1 MQRNIDFFD
10 NNGIFVI
17 VVQSRKAIA
26 EKISE
31 DKILKENER
40 DIYTFLSSPF
50 LERLPDSIILVQR
63 NDDIFD
69 LWSQVKVFL
78 KSHSQFFVLGL
89 ISFWPAIVSPTFG
102 YLRLWQVLGRC
113 SQFFYQKWPGIKFDI
128 KRRSEILS
136 SKASEDRKSSVQ
148 RFGVPLPTQGRHYI
162 AYPVG
167 STHPRYQLPLLS
179 QLPSQNEAPSRFIK
193 MVPTKK
199 TIQKHSQ
206 SKIYNAKVIKQIVGG
221 ERIRWKLGRGRNPGC
236 ESHRRS
242 LGFQVSQR

>member
-63 NDDIFD
+63 NDDLFD

-78 KSHSQFFVLGL
+78 KNHSQFFVLGL

-113 SQFFYQKWPGIKFDI
+113 SQFFYQKLPGIKFDI
-128 KRRSEILS
+128 KRRSDLLS

-148 RFGVPLPTQGRHYI
+148 RFGVPLPTQGSHYI

>member
-1 MQRNIDFFD
+1 MLNSATEGLNFMQRNIDFFD

-63 NDDIFD
+63 NDDLFD

-78 KSHSQFFVLGL
+78 KNHSQFFVLGL

-113 SQFFYQKWPGIKFDI
+113 SQFFYQK
-128 KRRSEILS
+128 
-136 SKASEDRKSSVQ
+136 
-148 RFGVPLPTQGRHYI
+148 
-162 AYPVG
+162 
-167 STHPRYQLPLLS
+167 
-179 QLPSQNEAPSRFIK
+179 
-193 MVPTKK
+193 
-199 TIQKHSQ
+199 
-206 SKIYNAKVIKQIVGG
+206 
-221 ERIRWKLGRGRNPGC
+221 
-236 ESHRRS
+236 
-242 LGFQVSQR
+242 